1 MKKVITILYRSG
13 SVLLIILSVQVL
25 LSCKASN
32 AAKGTAIGASS
43 GAVIGGVIGHQSG
56 NTAMG
61 AIIGATVG
69 GATGAIIGNNMDK
82 QAAELK
88 ADLKGAT
95 VERVGEGIKITFDSG
110 LMFDFDSYTLTSGTQ
125 ENLKALAKTL
135 NKYDDTD
142 IIIEGHTDKSGMA
155 EYNMTLS
162 KKRSQSVATYLEQ
175 LNVKSGRITTNGY
188 GEEQLI
194 SEVGEVNRRVEVA
207 IFANKKMKKAAEKGE
222 I

>member
-1 MKKVITILYRSG
+1 MKKFITHLYRIG
-13 SVLLIILSVQVL
+13 SALLVILSVQLL

-32 AAKGTAIGASS
+32 TAKGTAIGAGS

-88 ADLKGAT
+88 ADLEGAT

-110 LMFDFDSYTLTSGTQ
+110 LMFDFDSYNLTSGTQ
-125 ENLKALAKTL
+125 ENLKSLAKTL

-142 IIIEGHTDKSGMA
+142 ILIEGHTDKTGTDA
-155 EYNMTLS
+155 YNMTLS
-162 KKRSQSVATYLEQ
+162 EDRSEAVKAYLKQ
-175 LNVKSGRITTNGY
+175 RNVSGGRITTKGY
-188 GEEQLI
+188 GEQQLI
-194 SEVGEVNRRVEVA
+194 SENDLENRRVEVA
-207 IFANKKMKKAAEKGE
+207 IYANKKMKKAAEKGQL
-222 I
+222 